1 MSDLSINKRKSAKE
15 LIGEYM
21 DVIMDL
27 AMTDHDEPENS
38 EIILSL
44 ESKRDSLQL
53 KMKDKVQSID
63 FFSQNI
69 KERDYLLSAEIEAH
83 KDEIE
88 RLRNRQKA
96 LNATSDYL
104 NKILLPLIIE
114 EIGDENG
121 VLETDTARYKLYETY
136 GSVIITDQEALSKE
150 FIKTEI
156 VQKVDKAKLRKVCM
170 RSVKDGYE
178 LPTGASITKVK
189 RVKRS

>member
-1 MSDLSINKRKSAKE
+1 MSDLSIKKRQTAKE

-21 DVIMDL
+21 DIIMEL
-27 AMTDHDEPENS
+27 ALTDYDEPKNQ
-38 EIILSL
+38 EIILKL
-44 ESKRDSLQL
+44 EEKRVSLQL

-83 KDEIE
+83 KDEID
-88 RLRNRQKA
+88 RLKNRQRA
-96 LNATSDYL
+96 LNATNDYL
-104 NKILLPLIIE
+104 NKVLLPMIIE

-136 GSVIITDQEALSKE
+136 GSVIVTNQEQLSDD
-150 FIKTEI
+150 FIKTKI
-156 VQKVDKAKLRKVCM
+156 TQSVDKAKLRKECM
-170 RSVKDGYE
+170 KSAVAGLDMPE
-178 LPTGASITKVK
+178 GATIMKIK

>member
-1 MSDLSINKRKSAKE
+1 MSDLSIKKRQTAKE

-21 DVIMDL
+21 DVVLDL
-27 AMTDHDEPENS
+27 AMTDIDEPENQNT
-38 EIILSL
+38 ILKL
-44 ESKRDSLQL
+44 EEKRDALQI

-63 FFSQNI
+63 YFSQNI

-83 KDEIE
+83 KDEVS

-104 NKILLPLIIE
+104 NKVLLPLIIE
-114 EIGDENG
+114 EIGDQNG

-136 GSVIITDQEALSKE
+136 GSVIITDQDKLPDA
-150 FIKTEI
+150 FIKTKI
-156 VQKVDKAKLRKVCM
+156 TQSVDKAKLRKECM
-170 RSVKDGYE
+170 KSATAGEDM
-178 LPTGASITKVK
+178 PNGATIMKVK